1 MIPESL
7 LDAMPS
13 KRLRVAS
20 KSSRTVSRRT
30 SGRTGNKRGIFE
42 CTGDQRSI
50 ECTGDQ
56 KSIECTG
63 DQKSIECTGD
73 QKSIECPG
81 DQRSS
86 IECPGDQRN
95 SIECPGD
102 QRGSI
107 ECPGDQRGS
116 IECSGDQRG
125 RVQTSLRPALQEYDV
140 TSSDERSNVHNQLAP
155 TVRSNSP
162 RVTGPLATLPHV
174 TIVQETPFTLA
185 DGNNMVDSTVNTIT
199 HSEEPIWVKSIPGSP
214 FSSPHSTSD
223 GSAQEPSSD
232 KVQAGDQMLLC
243 DKVQAGDQMLLCD
256 KVQAGD
262 QMLLCD
268 KMQPG
273 DQVLLCFKVQ
283 AGDQMLLCD
292 KVQPG
297 NQVLLCDKVE
307 PGDQMRTPRAQLL
320 QDAIVSPHGTSV
332 LLSAGES
339 SPVIPLQNLSP
350 VRTTSLAVVRQLNF
364 ELVQVNP
371 SIVSVSH
378 EPSVLESSTILSSQP
393 SPLNRCTLTHLP
405 GLFVAAHRCKE
416 DVRENAA
423 KSHVICCPMPNE
435 NAIETV
441 HQKEMSVEVNHMEP
455 TSVDINHREPVSVD
469 VNHMEPTCVDVNHRE
484 PPSFDVSH
492 RAPSV
497 DVNQMELT
505 SVGPNHQETPV
516 ICAKTDVHHGAASVA
531 ASSPS
536 PPASCDFLCAM
547 HDDTHP
553 ASLTVVPDSLLQR
566 ESAPQITSLVDT
578 DGTTPSGAFFLTLY
592 APNTYSASTD
602 PTTDEMTSQVRKVL
616 NPQTEPQCT
625 TPTGCS
631 NVTKKN
637 GGETERD
644 RGAGGIAYTHC
655 QRFVL
660 SELFFIRVESFLY
673 R

>member
-7 LDAMPS
+7 LDTMPS

-63 DQKSIECTGD
+63 DQKSIEC
-73 QKSIECPG
+73 PG

-107 ECPGDQRGS
+107 ECPGDQRGSIECPGDQRGSIECSGDQRGSIECSGDQRGS

-243 DKVQAGDQMLLCD
+243 DKVQAEDQMLLCDKVQAGDQMLLCDKVQAGDQMLLCD

-273 DQVLLCFKVQ
+273 DQ
-283 AGDQMLLCD
+283 MLLCD

-297 NQVLLCDKVE
+297 NQVLLCDKVQPGDQMLLCDKVE

-339 SPVIPLQNLSP
+339 SPVIPLQNLPP

-492 RAPSV
+492 RAPSSV

-578 DGTTPSGAFFLTLY
+578 DGTTPSGAFF
-592 APNTYSASTD
+592 
-602 PTTDEMTSQVRKVL
+602 
-616 NPQTEPQCT
+616 
-625 TPTGCS
+625 
-631 NVTKKN
+631 
-637 GGETERD
+637 
-644 RGAGGIAYTHC
+644 
-655 QRFVL
+655 F
-660 SELFFIRVESFLY
+660 
-673 R
+673 